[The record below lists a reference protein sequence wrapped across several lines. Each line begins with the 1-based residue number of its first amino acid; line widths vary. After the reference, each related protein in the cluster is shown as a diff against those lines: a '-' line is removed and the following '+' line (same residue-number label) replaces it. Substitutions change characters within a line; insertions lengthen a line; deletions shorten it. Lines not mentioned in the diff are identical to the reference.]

1 MKKILLVSLVLLVS
15 LITLTTFI
23 LTLKGYSNSALCI
36 KDSSINKAAATDE
49 LADILKAWI
58 IKNEAQYYKDISV
71 AMTPVKAEVKEGKV
85 EETFKVEISE
95 ILKAKTPEELPAIRG
110 MGRFKDL
117 KNGELSPNSVSA
129 VDKEINSWIV
139 ELKGYIGKTETLNID
154 FKVVAD
160 LSENGNIL
168 PETANFYMEDAQ
180 GGFYRVD
187 SLVKSAD
194 EMEGEGYKHA
204 QEIADNA
211 KDAVINNFVVDTYRR
226 CDLDHPPLP
235 KPGDPPDTRYYTEY
249 NDYYNYAA
257 NYADSFAL
265 SYNSQY
271 ATCREDCANFV
282 SQAMFAG
289 GIPMDSTHFVTNWW
303 VVPPNPPMDYSP
315 WGYTLPVAQNY
326 YTGLRAYMIN
336 RNYWAPSD
344 VTWANAGSVIMWKDS
359 SDYPGHV
366 AMVVQNDTINRAL
379 SQHNIDRRHYAYTTT
394 GYYSYSCE
402 FYTVHNYVSYSSP
415 LSMLDGVTK

>member
-23 LTLKGYSNSALCI
+23 LTLKGYSNNTLCI

-129 VDKEINSWIV
+129 VDKEINSWIA

-154 FKVVAD
+154 FKVVAY

-168 PETANFYMEDAQ
+168 PEQ
-180 GGFYRVD
+180 
-187 SLVKSAD
+187 
-194 EMEGEGYKHA
+194 
-204 QEIADNA
+204 
-211 KDAVINNFVVDTYRR
+211 
-226 CDLDHPPLP
+226 
-235 KPGDPPDTRYYTEY
+235 
-249 NDYYNYAA
+249 
-257 NYADSFAL
+257 
-265 SYNSQY
+265 
-271 ATCREDCANFV
+271 
-282 SQAMFAG
+282 
-289 GIPMDSTHFVTNWW
+289 
-303 VVPPNPPMDYSP
+303 
-315 WGYTLPVAQNY
+315 
-326 YTGLRAYMIN
+326 
-336 RNYWAPSD
+336 
-344 VTWANAGSVIMWKDS
+344 
-359 SDYPGHV
+359 
-366 AMVVQNDTINRAL
+366 
-379 SQHNIDRRHYAYTTT
+379 
-394 GYYSYSCE
+394 
-402 FYTVHNYVSYSSP
+402 
-415 LSMLDGVTK
+415 